1 MADPVLK
8 FPPEQKANPAS
19 PTSPPKAAAE
29 PRRRL
34 MAGMRRYRRFLLL
47 VVLPLVAAV
56 AGMTFYLNGGRY
68 VTTDDAYVGAQK
80 VLITPD
86 ISGKI
91 EKVVV
96 KEGQQVREGDVLF
109 EFDPVPFRLAVAQA
123 KANLAQAKVT
133 YDNLT
138 ADLKIYSQMTELSQ
152 QGMDL
157 KRRDVERKSS
167 LVKNNF
173 GSQLDLDNAAAALVT
188 ASAQFQ
194 LLQQKIAT
202 AKAQLLGNPDL
213 PIEEFPAY
221 AQAKAALDQAQ
232 RNLDHTTMRAPMAGT
247 ATQVEQIQL
256 GRFVTAGTPVFSI
269 IDTSNPWVD
278 ANPKESDFTYVAV
291 GQSVTLEVDA
301 FPNHPFKGTV
311 GSLSPGTG
319 AQFAILP
326 PQNASGNFVKVVQ
339 RVPVRIYFDKND
351 KYVRKLKAGMSVYT
365 TIDTNHRRSLSALLG
380 LSPAAA
386 NQDHD

>member
-8 FPPEQKANPAS
+8 FPPEQKGAPAT
-19 PTSPPKAAAE
+19 PAE
-29 PRRRL
+29 TKTEVPRRRL
-34 MAGMRRYRRFLLL
+34 TAGLRRHRRFLLL
-47 VVLPLVAAV
+47 VVLPLVALV
-56 AGMTFYLNGGRY
+56 AGLTFYLNGGRY
-68 VTTDDAYVGAQK
+68 VGTDDAYVGAQK

-96 KEGQQVREGDVLF
+96 KEGQQVNPGDVLF
-109 EFDPVPFRLAVAQA
+109 EIDPVPFRLALAQA

-133 YDNLT
+133 YDNLI
-138 ADLKIYSQMTELSQ
+138 ADLKIYGQMVDLAQ

-157 KRRDVERKSS
+157 KKRDVERKST
-167 LVKNNF
+167 LVKSNF
-173 GSQLDLDNAAAALVT
+173 GSQLDLDNASTALVT
-188 ASAQFQ
+188 ASAQYQ

-202 AKAQLLGNPDL
+202 AKASLLGNPDL
-213 PIEEFPAY
+213 PLEEFPPY
-221 AQAKAALDQAQ
+221 AQAQAALDQAQ
-232 RNLDHTTMRAPMAGT
+232 RNLDHTVMRAPIAGV
-247 ATQVEQIQL
+247 ATQVDQIQL
-256 GRFVTAGTPVFSI
+256 GRFVTAGMAVFSI

-278 ANPKESDFTYVAV
+278 ANPKESDFTHVAT
-291 GQSVTLEVDA
+291 GQTVTLEVDA
-301 FPNHPFKGTV
+301 FPDHVFKGTV

-351 KYVRKLKAGMSVYT
+351 KFVRKLKAGMSVYA
-365 TIDTNHRRSLSALLG
+365 TIDTNHRRSLPAMLG
-380 LSPAAA
+380 LSPAVA

>member
-8 FPPEQKANPAS
+8 FPPEQKGSPAS
-19 PTSPPKAAAE
+19 PEAPPKSATG
-29 PRRRL
+29 PRRSL
-34 MAGMRRYRRFLLL
+34 MAGLRRYRRFLLL
-47 VVLPLVAAV
+47 VVLPLVALV
-56 AGMTFYLNGGRY
+56 AGLTFYLNGGRY
-68 VTTDDAYVGAQK
+68 VGTDDAYVGAQK

-96 KEGQQVREGDVLF
+96 KEGQQVAPGDVLF
-109 EFDPVPFRLAVAQA
+109 EIDPVPFRLAVAQA
-123 KANLAQAKVT
+123 KASLAQANVT
-133 YDNLT
+133 YDNLI
-138 ADLKIYSQMTELSQ
+138 ADLKIYGQMAELSQ

-157 KRRDVERKSS
+157 KKRDVERKAA

-173 GSQLDLDNAAAALVT
+173 GSQLDLDNASTALVT
-188 ASAQFQ
+188 ASAQYQ

-213 PIEEFPAY
+213 PLAEFPPY

-232 RNLDHTTMRAPMAGT
+232 RNLDHTVVRAPMAGI

-256 GRFVTAGTPVFSI
+256 GRFVTAGMPVFSI

-278 ANPKESDFTYVAV
+278 ANPKESDFTYVAT
-291 GQSVTLEVDA
+291 GQPVTIEVDA
-301 FPNHPFKGTV
+301 FPNHVFKGTV

-351 KYVRKLKAGMSVYT
+351 KFVRTLKAVMSVYSS
-365 TIDTNHRRSLSALLG
+365 IDTNHRRSLPALLG
-380 LSPAAA
+380 LTPAVA
-386 NQDHD
+386 NQEHD